1 MSFQIDI
8 LKKENMFQ
16 AISFTNNSNFI
27 EMSSLFLLCMTD
39 KNHSLNIHIY
49 VTIICDWEIGCFE
62 IVIGE
67 LYN

>member
-39 KNHSLNIHIY
+39 KNHSLNIH

-67 LYN
+67 LYDN